1 MDFVP
6 LKFIDPL
13 SNFLY
18 TYVLIYLLVGAGIYF
33 TIRTKGVQFRYFG
46 RMIKQIFNSR
56 SDSEGGISSFQAFAV
71 GLASRVGTGNI
82 AGVAIALTL
91 GGPGAIF
98 WMWVVAALGMA
109 TAFIEATLA
118 QLFKVRSDD
127 GSFRGGP
134 AFYIQRGLHSRA
146 GGVLFAVLLIFTFG
160 VAFNM
165 VQANA
170 ISDVLASSRQIPPE
184 WTGVVL
190 MVLTAPVLFGGVRRV
205 ARVAEIVLPAMALL
219 YVALA
224 LLIVIL
230 NITQIGEVFKMI
242 IGGAFGI
249 DELAGGFVGGIA
261 AAMLNGV
268 KRGLFSNEAGMGSA
282 PNAAATAT
290 VSHPVKQGFVQSLG
304 VFVDTMVICTST
316 AFIILVSGPEV
327 YDPANT
333 GGIAGATLTQA
344 AVGAALGSWST
355 SLMTFLIIIFAFSS
369 VLGNYSYAEV
379 NLFFLGAGKVIVNL
393 FRVVVLLSIAIGAIA
408 ALASVWAIAD
418 VAMALMAIVNLIAIS
433 LLGKWAFGASRTI
446 GGRRHS
452 ARIRSSWPSRIPTCR
467 ASCRVTC
474 GTRKTAGPS
483 PRTPA
488 PSRPRGTSRRQSCR
502 PPTAS
507 PLRRNYSLRNRIR
520 DTAWSEPL
528 VITSVAR
535 PLVGRMFSTRF
546 GSLIEAQIRLAVST
560 ASASVS
566 SA

>member
-1 MDFVP
+1 MDFI
-6 LKFIDPL
+6 LEKYIDPI
-13 SNFLY
+13 SSFLY

-33 TIRTKGVQFRYFG
+33 TWKTKAVQVRYFG
-46 RMIKQIFNSR
+46 RMIKQIFRSR
-56 SDSEGGISSFQAFAV
+56 SDSEGGISSFQAFCV

-118 QLFKVRSDD
+118 QLFKVRSED

-134 AFYIQRGLHSRA
+134 AFYIQRGLNSRA

-170 ISDVLASSRQIPPE
+170 ISDVLGSSREIPPE
-184 WTGVVL
+184 WTGLVL

-205 ARVAEIVLPAMALL
+205 AKVAELVLPAMALL
-219 YVALA
+219 YVVLA

-230 NITQIGEVFKMI
+230 NINRIGEVFTMI

-304 VFVDTMVICTST
+304 VFVDTMIICTST
-316 AFIILVSGPEV
+316 AFIILVSGPDV

-333 GGIAGATLTQA
+333 GGIAGATLTQS
-344 AVGAALGSWST
+344 AVAAALGPWS
-355 SLMTFLIIIFAFSS
+355 SYLMTFLITIFAFSS

-379 NLFFLGAGKVIVNL
+379 NLFYLGANKLVLTL
-393 FRVVVLLSIAIGAIA
+393 FRVVVSTGHRHRRDRRIGSGVGDRGRGDGTDGHGQPGRDQPAREVGVRRVQGLPA
-408 ALASVWAIAD
+408 A
-418 VAMALMAIVNLIAIS
+418 
-433 LLGKWAFGASRTI
+433 G
-446 GGRRHS
+446 S
-452 ARIRSSWPSRIPTCR
+452 ARPGSHL
-467 ASCRVTC
+467 
-474 GTRKTAGPS
+474 
-483 PRTPA
+483 
-488 PSRPRGTSRRQSCR
+488 RGRRQS
-502 PPTAS
+502 
-507 PLRRNYSLRNRIR
+507 
-520 DTAWSEPL
+520 
-528 VITSVAR
+528 
-535 PLVGRMFSTRF
+535 GSTR
-546 GSLIEAQIRLAVST
+546 AVAGRDLERRERAEFRRQT
-560 ASASVS
+560 GGPP
-566 SA
+566 